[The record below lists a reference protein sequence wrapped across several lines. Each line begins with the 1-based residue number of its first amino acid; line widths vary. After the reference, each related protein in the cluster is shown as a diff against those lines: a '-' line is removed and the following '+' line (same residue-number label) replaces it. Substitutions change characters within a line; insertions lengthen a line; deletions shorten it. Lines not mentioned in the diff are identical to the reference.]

1 MSINFNKEISIHL
14 QNLKFHEICVYG
26 EYKIEIDVVQKQQ
39 NPKTGEIETSYLE
52 PIINSQQSDT
62 RSPQQT
68 KIKWNK
74 AFTISSYNSTIKID
88 ECLTYRFSQ
97 SKYKMSDYFS
107 IEIQVAFFI
116 KKKFVKTALKLSD
129 NDTTLNEFHEI
140 KRRKICINKLS
151 KNSKFPI
158 DFALDDL
165 RSFHLEAMVYVYTF
179 CNLTSN
185 RIHE

>member
-1 MSINFNKEISIHL
+1 
-14 QNLKFHEICVYG
+14 
-26 EYKIEIDVVQKQQ
+26 
-39 NPKTGEIETSYLE
+39 
-52 PIINSQQSDT
+52 
-62 RSPQQT
+62 
-68 KIKWNK
+68 
-74 AFTISSYNSTIKID
+74 
-88 ECLTYRFSQ
+88 
-97 SKYKMSDYFS
+97 MSDYFS